1 MAVGRKW
8 NISKIFLICINV
20 VFLLLGLGFLII
32 GALIKSGLLPI
43 KDGKKT
49 VLNSVKVGDVDFGNL
64 ADNLWILFIVVGV
77 LISVVSFLGLCG
89 ACNQNKALLTIYAVL
104 VLALLVT
111 KIAGIVLW
119 FIMKDDIESDF
130 KAQLVQNLHTNFVN
144 DSISDGNDIS
154 NEWNMM
160 FMSLDCCAVNN
171 VTSTTNDFDKT
182 PWCTTSG
189 ECQQTNAEIPK
200 ACCVGVTET
209 NYTSAPTSCFYSLNP
224 RTYNTNGCYLTLK
237 DLLKET
243 ITSETPK
250 ILGVGITILLVEIL
264 GILSAANVIWKV
276 VRLKS

>member
-160 FMSLDCCAVNN
+160 FMSLDCCAVNPVN
-171 VTSTTNDFDKT
+171 STTNEFDNT
-182 PWCTTSG
+182 PWCTTKG
-189 ECQQTNAEIPK
+189 ECQLTNAEIPK

-209 NYTSAPTSCFYSLNP
+209 NFTSAPSSCYYNLTPGS
-224 RTYNTNGCYLTLK
+224 YNTKGCYQAMK
-237 DLLKET
+237 DYLKEN
-243 ITSETPK
+243 ITSKTP
-250 ILGVGITILLVEIL
+250 IVIAVGIVIFLVEV
-264 GILSAANVIWKV
+264 LSVISAISVLRRQSVKD
-276 VRLKS
+276 